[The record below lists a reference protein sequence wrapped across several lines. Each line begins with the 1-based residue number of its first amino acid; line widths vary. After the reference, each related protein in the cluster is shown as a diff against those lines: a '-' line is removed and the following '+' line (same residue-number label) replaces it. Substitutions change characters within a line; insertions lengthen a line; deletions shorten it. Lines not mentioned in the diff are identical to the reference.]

1 MALCLNSFFSL
12 KLWNTH
18 KKIIVVKEK
27 KDVFLSS
34 GRRVKYKVLFSSLNE
49 SSPVLPVS
57 LTVQPVVL
65 SLTVQQT
72 DQTLSRWQFHPQR
85 LESDETAAHWIRWFH
100 TAASRW
106 RWSAVQTSR
115 PACRWRGRCRPCRP
129 SPSTEWCWRQP
140 ELRGFVWPRPW
151 ASPGLQADTRL
162 NPPGPRLCWT
172 WTTRPQSLCSCGPWG
187 CRWRSTS
194 HWLELWSNLEDGNRK
209 QRRLNVVFFLCH
221 EELRLYYSW
230 METFINYEVI

>member
-1 MALCLNSFFSL
+1 MSPVRFCRSL
-12 KLWNTH
+12 W
-18 KKIIVVKEK
+18 
-27 KDVFLSS
+27 
-34 GRRVKYKVLFSSLNE
+34 RSSLWFCLLQ
-49 SSPVLPVS
+49 SSRQIRRSLADSFTHRDSS
-57 LTVQPVVL
+57 LT
-65 SLTVQQT
+65 
-72 DQTLSRWQFHPQR
+72 R
-85 LESDETAAHWIRWFH
+85 LLRHWIRWFH

-221 EELRLYYSW
+221 EELRLYHST